1 MRRTLV
7 LLTML
12 FVSLSVAAP
21 ATAQQRRQVDPIL
34 PGEPFVKGTF
44 SNFNVQAGGPQTID
58 LGASLGQRA
67 IIFVYWV
74 AGHDRADKTLQQVQE
89 IANKLSA
96 DRAVIYG
103 VAIPR
108 PGREKAEIV
117 KRLAELG
124 IKFPVLDDS
133 NFILGQQLRVQAV
146 PNISIID
153 RAGKLRLANG
163 ASLLQVIGYEQTVRT
178 AIERAVKDGEVGSY
192 GYLERYYPVTEL
204 VGKECPDFKAPL
216 LSNSV
221 EQRLSG
227 LIKKDHVNVLIFWS
241 VNCQHCRRELPLIN
255 AWLRQNQ
262 EGLNVFS
269 AAGVSDEATK
279 ARTKEFCDINKF
291 VFPTLIDRDMKI
303 SNLYQIT
310 STPTILFIGPD
321 GVIDSVL
328 LSTDGDFGTIA
339 TQKMKELLGS

>member
-7 LLTML
+7 LSTTIFAALL
-12 FVSLSVAAP
+12 AVAP
-21 ATAQQRRQVDPIL
+21 ALAQRHQVDPVL
-34 PGEPFVKGTF
+34 PGEPFTKGTF
-44 SNFNVQAGGPQTID
+44 PNFNVQAGGPETID

-74 AGHDRADKTLQQVQE
+74 AGHDRADKTLMQVQE
-89 IANKLSA
+89 IANNLVA

-103 VAIPR
+103 IAIPR

-117 KRLAELG
+117 RRLAELK

-133 NFILGQQLRVQAV
+133 NFILGQQLRVQTV
-146 PNISIID
+146 PNISIVD

-178 AIERAVKDGEVGSY
+178 AIERAVKLGEVGSY
-192 GYLERYYPVTEL
+192 GYLERYYPVNEL
-204 VGKECPDFKAPL
+204 VGKACPDFKAPL

-241 VNCQHCRRELPLIN
+241 VNCQHCRRELPIIN

-262 EGLNVFS
+262 EGLNVIT
-269 AAGVSDEATK
+269 AAGVSDDVTK
-279 ARTKEFCDINKF
+279 TRTKEFCDINKF
-291 VFPTLIDRDMKI
+291 VFPTLVDHDLKI

-310 STPTILFIGPD
+310 STPTILFISPD
-321 GVIDSVL
+321 GVVDSVL
-328 LSTDGDFGTIA
+328 FSTSDDFGAIA
-339 TQKMKELLGS
+339 TQKKKELLGG

>member
-1 MRRTLV
+1 MV
-7 LLTML
+7 
-12 FVSLSVAAP
+12 FVSLLAVVP
-21 ATAQQRRQVDPIL
+21 AGAQHRQVDPIL
-34 PGEPFVKGTF
+34 PGEPFGKSTF
-44 SNFNVQAGGPQTID
+44 PNFNVQAGGPQTID

-74 AGHDRADKTLQQVQE
+74 AGHDRADKTLLQVQE

-96 DRAVIYG
+96 DRAVVYG

-117 KRLAELG
+117 KRLAELK
-124 IKFPVLDDS
+124 ITFPVLDDS
-133 NFILGQQLRVQAV
+133 NFILGQQLRVQTV
-146 PNISIID
+146 PNISIVD
-153 RAGKLRLANG
+153 KAGKLRLANG

-178 AIERAVKDGEVGSY
+178 AIESAVKTGAVGSY
-192 GYLERYYPVTEL
+192 GYLEHYYPVNEL

-241 VNCQHCRRELPLIN
+241 VNCPHCRRELPIIN

-262 EGLNVFS
+262 EGLNVIS
-269 AAGVSDEATK
+269 AAGVSDNVTK
-279 ARTKEFCDINKF
+279 TRTKEFCDINKF

-303 SNLYQIT
+303 SQLYQIT

-321 GVIDSVL
+321 GVVDSVV
-328 LSTDGDFGTIA
+328 LSSTEDFGAIA
-339 TQKMKELLGS
+339 TQKKKELLGG

>member
-1 MRRTLV
+1 MRRTPLLLLMVV
-7 LLTML
+7 LLA
-12 FVSLSVAAP
+12 AAP
-21 ATAQQRRQVDPIL
+21 ALAQRQQVDPVL
-34 PGEPFVKGTF
+34 PGEQLAKGTF
-44 SNFNVQAGGPQTID
+44 SNFNVQAGGPETID

-67 IIFVYWV
+67 IVFVYWV
-74 AGHDRADKTLQQVQE
+74 AGHERADKTLVQVQE
-89 IANKLSA
+89 IAAKLAA
-96 DRAVIYG
+96 DRTVVYG

-133 NFILGQQLRVQAV
+133 DFVLGQQLRVQSV
-146 PNISIID
+146 PNISIVD
-153 RAGKLRLANG
+153 RTGKLRLANG
-163 ASLLQVIGYEQTVRT
+163 ASLLQVIGYEQTVQT
-178 AIERAVKDGEVGSY
+178 ALERVVKLGDVGSY
-192 GYLERYYPVTEL
+192 GYLERYYPVNEL

-241 VNCQHCRRELPLIN
+241 VNCQHCRRELPVIN

-262 EGLNVFS
+262 EGLNVIS
-269 AAGVSDEATK
+269 AAGVPDDVTK
-279 ARTKEFCDINKF
+279 TRTKEFCDVNKF
-291 VFPTLIDRDMKI
+291 VFPTLVDHDLKI

-310 STPTILFIGPD
+310 STPTILFISPD
-321 GVIDSVL
+321 GVVDSVL
-328 LSTDGDFGTIA
+328 LSTSDDFGAIA
-339 TQKMKELLGS
+339 TQKKKELLGG

>member
-1 MRRTLV
+1 MRRILV
-7 LLTML
+7 L
-12 FVSLSVAAP
+12 FAIVVVSAAMP
-21 ATAQQRRQVDPIL
+21 ALAQRQQVEPVL
-34 PGEPFVKGTF
+34 PGEAFATGTF
-44 SNFNVQAGGPQTID
+44 ANFNVQAGGPETID

-67 IIFVYWV
+67 VVFVYWV
-74 AGHDRADKTLQQVQE
+74 AGHERADKTMQQIQE
-89 IANKLSA
+89 ISDKLAA

-133 NFILGQQLRVQAV
+133 DFVLGQQLRVQTV
-146 PNISIID
+146 PNISIVD
-153 RAGKLRLANG
+153 RAGKLGLANG

-178 AIERAVKDGEVGSY
+178 ALERAAKSGDVANY
-192 GYLERYYPVTEL
+192 GYLERYYPVNEL
-204 VGKECPDFKAPL
+204 VGKACPDFKAPL

-227 LIKKDHVNVLIFWS
+227 MIKKDHVNVLIFWS

-262 EGLNVFS
+262 DGLNVIT
-269 AAGVSDEATK
+269 AAGVPDDVTK
-279 ARTKEFCDINKF
+279 TRTKEFCDVNKF
-291 VFPTLIDRDMKI
+291 VFPTLVDRDLKI
-303 SNLYQIT
+303 SNLYQVT
-310 STPTILFIGPD
+310 STPTILFISPD
-321 GVIDSVL
+321 GVVDSVV
-328 LSTDGDFGTIA
+328 LSTSDNFGAIA
-339 TQKMKELLGS
+339 TQKKKELLGS